1 MSRVSPIS
9 VDPIFL
15 VTNECIYIT
24 SAMRKN
30 ARWAQSGMAAI
41 LGVSSIADGAESDI
55 ASRWG
60 LRGRTTSG
68 TVRMLSFYTERLD
81 WRTF

>member
-1 MSRVSPIS
+1 MPPLALPSIS

-30 ARWAQSGMAAI
+30 SRWAQSGMASI
-41 LGVSSIADGAESDI
+41 LGVSSIADDAESGL
-55 ASRWG
+55 ATRWG
-60 LRGRTTSG
+60 LRAKPTSG
-68 TVRMLSFYTERLD
+68 GVCYYI
-81 WRTF
+81 